1 MVDGISGK
9 QDTLG
14 VAVDTGVPLLP
25 GLLSGWT
32 EERGEGERE
41 EGRSTRQDT
50 LVPEP
55 LCSVCTCI
63 TCFCLN
69 TELTRL
75 PIFHAHRSSSDS
87 KEPGFHYPPHI
98 DLFAQS

>member
-1 MVDGISGK
+1 MVNGK
-9 QDTLG
+9 QDLVLG
-14 VAVDTGVPLLP
+14 VVVATGVPLLP
-25 GLLSGWT
+25 GLLSGWM
-32 EERGEGERE
+32 EERGEGGREGER
-41 EGRSTRQDT
+41 RTRRDT
-50 LVPEP
+50 LVTEP
-55 LCSVCTCI
+55 LGSVCTHI

-75 PIFHAHRSSSDS
+75 PVFHAHRSSSDS